1 MANIVETET
10 WDDGVYQ
17 LETTDPVQGGAD
29 GVDNAPHK
37 NLANRTLWLK
47 AQVALK
53 ALLNGS
59 NLERFKVADAVS
71 DDEAVN
77 KAQVQ
82 ALIAALVD
90 SSPAALDTLNE
101 LAAALGDDP
110 NFATTITNALATKA
124 ALAGLST
131 QTFSVATGTEDNHAV
146 NKLQMENAIAN
157 VKQVTG
163 TATFTNSTNTL
174 TLTGIG
180 NIGIEIGDVIEITG
194 SVSNNGLYTA
204 EILTDVNNI
213 VFNYEHRGQTKANAP
228 KAFTNET
235 STANVTVTIYCKAK
249 YASSG
254 LGKDW
259 CIPTSGRTNNVSA
272 TNPFPYDLAILV
284 TGIGLSG
291 MNGELNYNNKNIARF
306 DSASWTVIFT
316 TIGSGKFYK
325 TTNTSISYFYE
336 KR

>member
-47 AQVALK
+47 AQVALR

-59 NLERFKVADAVS
+59 NLERFKVADAVL

-110 NFATTITNALATKA
+110 NFATTVINALATKA

-131 QTFSVATGTEDNHAV
+131 QTFSVANGTADTHAV

-157 VKQVTG
+157 SGKVLQVVS
-163 TATFTNSTNTL
+163 FTKTDFSTL
-174 TLTGIG
+174 TSSSFLDTGIQATITPKKTTSKILVLMSVSFG
-180 NIGIEIGDVIEITG
+180 IDTNDSYTQWKLQRDNSDIGIGD
-194 SVSNNGLYTA
+194 
-204 EILTDVNNI
+204 
-213 VFNYEHRGQTKANAP
+213 
-228 KAFTNET
+228 
-235 STANVTVTIYCKAK
+235 
-249 YASSG
+249 AS
-254 LGKDW
+254 
-259 CIPTSGRTNNVSA
+259 VSA
-272 TNPFPYDLAILV
+272 TRATFGWHTPYSDGAPLNYLYNASSQFTDSPNSILPLTYKIV
-284 TGIGLSG
+284 ARARYTPANSLYINKSGNVGDANRTTGISTITLLEI
-291 MNGELNYNNKNIARF
+291 GE
-306 DSASWTVIFT
+306 
-316 TIGSGKFYK
+316 
-325 TTNTSISYFYE
+325 
-336 KR
+336 